1 MKRKAIG
8 ELKQKTLAELKKLL
22 IETEQ
27 EPVRLKMEIKTG
39 KNKNTRAV
47 ARKRDDLARIL
58 TVIREK
64 GLEAV
69 S

>member
-1 MKRKAIG
+1 MKRKDIK
-8 ELKQKTLAELKKLL
+8 ELKQKTLAELKKLAN
-22 IETEQ
+22 ETEQ
-27 EPVRLKMEIKTG
+27 EQVRLKMETKTG

-58 TVIREK
+58 TAIVEK
-64 GLEAV
+64 ELEAA